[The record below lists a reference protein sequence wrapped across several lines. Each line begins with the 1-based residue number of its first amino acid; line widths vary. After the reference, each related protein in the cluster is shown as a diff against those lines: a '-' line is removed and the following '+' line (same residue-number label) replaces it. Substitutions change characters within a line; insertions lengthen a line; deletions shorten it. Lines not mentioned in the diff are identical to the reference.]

1 MNTLNSS
8 PRSFSAGRPTPV
20 PDRSAETPLPV
31 TRDAR
36 VAINAAVVGGN
47 PTGLGIYSIKLVRG
61 LDSILNDLV
70 VYSSRPDAF
79 GSIAAPVRPSP
90 VWGRPDYG
98 LRGHFFRV
106 LWLQSGLRARTLA
119 ARRRVLLNTV
129 PEGVLALPIPQ
140 VTVVHDL
147 IPLMFPPDYPRQQ
160 HYFRF
165 FVSRV
170 LRLSR
175 LVVADSE
182 YTRRGVIERFR
193 ISPMKVRVIYPGCDS
208 DVFHVDGNHQPEGS
222 SEDLHFLHVGN
233 LLPHKNVLRLLDAL
247 AIVRRYHRCRLII
260 RGEGRASYVAVVRE
274 RVERLGLQD
283 AVTFIGYVDA
293 ATLRQLYRRATC
305 MVLPSLG
312 EGFGL
317 PVLEAMACGTPVITA
332 STCSLPEVA
341 GQAAVMVD
349 PHDTEQLAGAM
360 VRVLTDKA
368 LREELRHKGLVQAAM
383 FSWRRTAEEMSRAL
397 DQALAER

>member
-1 MNTLNSS
+1 
-8 PRSFSAGRPTPV
+8 
-20 PDRSAETPLPV
+20 
-31 TRDAR
+31 
-36 VAINAAVVGGN
+36 
-47 PTGLGIYSIKLVRG
+47 
-61 LDSILNDLV
+61 
-70 VYSSRPDAF
+70 
-79 GSIAAPVRPSP
+79 
-90 VWGRPDYG
+90 
-98 LRGHFFRV
+98 
-106 LWLQSGLRARTLA
+106 
-119 ARRRVLLNTV
+119 
-129 PEGVLALPIPQ
+129 
-140 VTVVHDL
+140 VVHDL